1 MPTQN
6 PRLTVT
12 LKPST
17 FAQLREVSRL
27 TGNSQSALI
36 GEILEQAEPVF
47 SRLIVVLTAAE
58 SARQELR
65 EKTAAD
71 MERAQARVE
80 QQLGIALEEFDVA
93 SGHLL
98 DDVEAVRRRARR
110 RRAGALADTR
120 GDGAPAGV
128 TTPPSN
134 RGVRS
139 SDKTSKK
146 RGNMRAPGDLTVSRR
161 SAPKSGQKGG

>member
-36 GEILEQAEPVF
+36 GELLESAEPVF
-47 SRLIVVLTAAE
+47 SRLIQVLTAAE
-58 SARQELR
+58 QAKQEVKHKMAGDL
-65 EKTAAD
+65 
-71 MERAQARVE
+71 ERAQGRLE
-80 QQLGIALEEFDVA
+80 KQLGLVLDEFD
-93 SGHLL
+93 GFTGGLL
-98 DDVEAVRRRARR
+98 DQVEEVRRRARR
-110 RRAGALADTR
+110 ATPGQANAGTGGARRAR
-120 GDGAPAGV
+120 S
-128 TTPPSN
+128 TPPSN

-139 SDKTSKK
+139 TANPPKT
-146 RGNMRAPGDLTVSRR
+146 A
-161 SAPKSGQKGG
+161 KSEKGPTHGQV

>member
-1 MPTQN
+1 MPTLN

-47 SRLIVVLTAAE
+47 SRLIQVLSAAE
-58 SARQELR
+58 QAKHEL
-65 EKTAAD
+65 KAKAAAD
-71 MERAQARVE
+71 LEGAQARLE
-80 QQLGIALEEFDVA
+80 AQMGLMLGEFDNVTG
-93 SGHLL
+93 SLL
-98 DDVEAVRRRARR
+98 HEVEAVRRRARR
-110 RRAGALADTR
+110 ATSGQ
-120 GDGAPAGV
+120 PAGG
-128 TTPPSN
+128 TNGARGARSTPPSN

-139 SDKTSKK
+139 TANPKK
-146 RGNMRAPGDLTVSRR
+146 QAK
-161 SAPKSGQKGG
+161 AKGQD